1 MSILLHFYYFQF
13 AQYVSII
20 LMTLWRRYST
30 YFFCLYLALCVIQE
44 VHYLLDMK
52 VYLMGG
58 NVDAKGSVLE
68 WVLMKTQFW
77 ALFVVHVVLITL
89 CCFKTCKFG
98 YEIFYIIHNADQ
110 LENTDNLSE
119 SLLDGLEGDLARTNS
134 EVIDQLRPVNY
145 IDIDT
150 ETKEC
155 CICSLQFDGA
165 INQRKMCAKQ
175 SNLEFLTLE
184 NSKGARSAAG
194 NWQSGCDATPTNEVP
209 VTVNGK
215 MTTLYHGE
223 NGFIDVERWK

>member
-30 YFFCLYLALCVIQE
+30 YFFCVYLALCVIQE

-134 EVIDQLRPVNY
+134 EVIGQLRPVNY

-155 CICSLQFDGA
+155 CICSLRFDGA
-165 INQRKMCAKQ
+165 
-175 SNLEFLTLE
+175 T

-194 NWQSGCDATPTNEVP
+194 NW
-209 VTVNGK
+209 
-215 MTTLYHGE
+215 
-223 NGFIDVERWK
+223 